1 MCFKY
6 LHMCAMHAKCFSHV
20 QLSVKLW
27 TVAHWAPL
35 SMGFSRQEYW
45 SGLYALLQGIFPTK
59 GLNPGLPHCRR
70 ILYRLSHQGMIVT
83 SSHGIRE
90 QASRVVLV
98 VKNSPAKAGDLRD
111 EGLIPE
117 SGSSHKRARSS
128 LLRSIT
134 LTTDN

>member
-1 MCFKY
+1 
-6 LHMCAMHAKCFSHV
+6 
-20 QLSVKLW
+20 
-27 TVAHWAPL
+27 
-35 SMGFSRQEYW
+35 
-45 SGLYALLQGIFPTK
+45 
-59 GLNPGLPHCRR
+59 
-70 ILYRLSHQGMIVT
+70 MIVT